1 MTGFITFV
9 HITACVL
16 LIIMIL
22 LQQSKGDGMGSAF
35 GGGGGSQSVLGARG
49 AATIMT
55 KITTVLAITFMVT
68 SLTLA
73 YTSSQQSTDSLLNAP
88 ANTELEE
95 PNLAPTEETQETP
108 VAPEAQES
116 QNSATEDTQ

>member
-1 MTGFITFV
+1 MTGLITFV

-16 LIIMIL
+16 LVIVIL

-49 AATIMT
+49 AANVLT
-55 KITTVLAITFMVT
+55 KVTTALAIVFMMT

-73 YTSSQQSTDSLLNAP
+73 YFSSQTATDSLLQEEALAP
-88 ANTELEE
+88 AATESMAPEQEVPVQEE
-95 PNLAPTEETQETP
+95 KSATDTEENADDPQE
-108 VAPEAQES
+108 
-116 QNSATEDTQ
+116 